1 MPLRIAKI
9 WNYFDS
15 AINLTELLLI
25 FSNCNGYG
33 STLALSALI
42 ITRNAHFS
50 SWLFEFFGWMLLYLL
65 LKAKLQRNGKR
76 QERRVR
82 KNMVSQAR
90 AEKKS
95 SGDHSKMIV
104 IDEGGYEMKFEAQL
118 RGGSY
123 PAVSVNLVWLVKVF
137 LNGTEIMYC
146 PPLM

>member
-33 STLALSALI
+33 STIALSALI

-82 KNMVSQAR
+82 KNNQHCTFHNQECGVASKSRKEKQWRSQQ
-90 AEKKS
+90 
-95 SGDHSKMIV
+95 DDCH
-104 IDEGGYEMKFEAQL
+104 
-118 RGGSY
+118 
-123 PAVSVNLVWLVKVF
+123 
-137 LNGTEIMYC
+137 
-146 PPLM
+146 

>member
-1 MPLRIAKI
+1 MVNVKNEEYARI
-9 WNYFDS
+9 
-15 AINLTELLLI
+15 INTV
-25 FSNCNGYG
+25 
-33 STLALSALI
+33 LS
-42 ITRNAHFS
+42 IT
-50 SWLFEFFGWMLLYLL
+50 
-65 LKAKLQRNGKR
+65 
-76 QERRVR
+76 
-82 KNMVSQAR
+82 KNVVSQAR